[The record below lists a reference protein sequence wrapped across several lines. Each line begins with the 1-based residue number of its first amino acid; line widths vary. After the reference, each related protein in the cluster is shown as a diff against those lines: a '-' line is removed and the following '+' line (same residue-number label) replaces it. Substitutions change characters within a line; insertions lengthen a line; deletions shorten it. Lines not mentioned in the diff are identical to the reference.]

1 MSVAFSQH
9 NQLNNYK
16 IIPLYPVFVNL
27 NSLAKGRFFEIR
39 NSHESISNL
48 KLSDRWLIAR

>member
-27 NSLAKGRFFEIR
+27 NSLAKSRFFEIR